1 MKELFSTTI
10 TKPPEVI
17 VNKFFFV
24 SVSVSFFFF
33 SCSKGQA
40 VGVYQ
45 YISYFKNLMWYC
57 STYTLVWKLLA
68 MSKVSTKAACVQWHP
83 PVALD
88 KVASTALVYSLC
100 VQRQRIYETF
110 HHTVTHRA
118 QRLLICMGAWHPHNF
133 ETVMYMTHKWFEIV
147 STIFPPPWKR
157 LTPTVSNF

>member
-1 MKELFSTTI
+1 M
-10 TKPPEVI
+10 
-17 VNKFFFV
+17 
-24 SVSVSFFFF
+24 SVSFFFF

-45 YISYFKNLMWYC
+45 YITYFKNLMWYC

-110 HHTVTHRA
+110 HHTVTLRA
-118 QRLLICMGAWHPHNF
+118 QCLLVCMGAWPPQNF
-133 ETVMYMTHKWFEIV
+133 ETVIYGTHISRGSVFRGIAV
-147 STIFPPPWKR
+147 
-157 LTPTVSNF
+157 VCNF